1 MTTEEM
7 KLALLWHFRW
17 RLQYPLVAT
26 ECFIG
31 YHAADILAL
40 RKKIAVE
47 VEIKRNFS
55 EVKRDLGKKQTKH
68 WFYLNPD
75 PSWPSSGE
83 IPNKFYFALPSGFK
97 DATLDKYKEMVP
109 KPYGLIIVEDDHYKP
124 HSCHTVKRA
133 QYLTRRTDH
142 LEKLKEMVSWRLTS
156 ENIDLRE
163 KLLERNK

>member
-1 MTTEEM
+1 M

-31 YHAADILAL
+31 SYYLADILAI

-47 VEIKRNFS
+47 VEIKRSFS
-55 EVKRDLGKKQTKH
+55 EIKWDLEKKQTKH
-68 WFYLNPD
+68 WFYLNND
-75 PSWPSSGE
+75 HAE
-83 IPNKFYFALPSGFK
+83 IPNKFYFAIPSGFK
-97 DATLDKYKEMVP
+97 NVTLEKYKEMMP
-109 KPYGLIIVEDDHYKP
+109 KPYGLIVVEDDHYKP

-163 KLLERNK
+163 KLLERNNAKQI